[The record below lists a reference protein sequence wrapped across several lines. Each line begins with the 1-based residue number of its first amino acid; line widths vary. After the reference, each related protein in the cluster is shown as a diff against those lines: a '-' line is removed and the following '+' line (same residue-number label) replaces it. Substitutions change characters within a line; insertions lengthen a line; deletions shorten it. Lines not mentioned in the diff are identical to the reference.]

1 MKYIK
6 NIILVVLI
14 VLVGYNIF
22 TNNSIRTDVEAY
34 NRKIDSLQ
42 NEIDSVENANVVLD
56 GHIEK
61 VDNELTQVETRVITI
76 NKKILFHYKKN
87 FFSILNLVLWIK
99 ALIKELIKGSS
110 LLVKS
115 LIIFFP
121 ISKIKSAPST
131 VSFGILFFFAF
142 L

>member
-56 GHIEK
+56 NHIEK
-61 VDNELTQVETRVITI
+61 VDGEINYVETKVTKIQENITI
-76 NKKILFHYKKN
+76 LKN
-87 FFSILNLVLWIK
+87 ETNEKVNAVNDYTAHDLIWFFTNRYENGFDSTIK
-99 ALIKELIKGSS
+99 STD
-110 LLVKS
+110 
-115 LIIFFP
+115 
-121 ISKIKSAPST
+121 SKISH
-131 VSFGILFFFAF
+131 
-142 L
+142 

>member
-1 MKYIK
+1 MKILK

-42 NEIDSVENANVVLD
+42 NEIDSVENANIVLD
-56 GHIEK
+56 GHIDK

-76 NKKILFHYKKN
+76 NKNITELKTQTNEKVDAVNTYTANDLIW
-87 FFSILNLVLWIK
+87 FFTNRYEGNIGGEARHDSTL
-99 ALIKELIKGSS
+99 
-110 LLVKS
+110 KS
-115 LIIFFP
+115 AD
-121 ISKIKSAPST
+121 SKISH
-131 VSFGILFFFAF
+131 
-142 L
+142 

>member
-14 VLVGYNIF
+14 VLVGYNLF

-61 VDNELTQVETRVITI
+61 VDSEITHVETKVTKIQENITEI
-76 NKKILFHYKKN
+76 KIQTNEKVNAVNSYTPSELVW
-87 FFSILNLVLWIK
+87 FFTNRYEIGLDSTSK
-99 ALIKELIKGSS
+99 DTSS
-110 LLVKS
+110 K
-115 LIIFFP
+115 
-121 ISKIKSAPST
+121 
-131 VSFGILFFFAF
+131 VSH
-142 L
+142 

>member
-56 GHIEK
+56 GHIDK
-61 VDNELTQVETRVITI
+61 VDNEINQVETRVITI
-76 NKKILFHYKKN
+76 NKNITEIKN
-87 FFSILNLVLWIK
+87 QTNEKVNAVSDYTIHDLLKFFSDRYEN
-99 ALIKELIKGSS
+99 GYDST
-110 LLVKS
+110 
-115 LIIFFP
+115 
-121 ISKIKSAPST
+121 IKSTDST
-131 VSFGILFFFAF
+131 SGN
-142 L
+142 

>member
-42 NEIDSVENANVVLD
+42 HEIDSVENANVVLD
-56 GHIEK
+56 GHIDK

-76 NKKILFHYKKN
+76 NKNITEIKN
-87 FFSILNLVLWIK
+87 QTNEKVNAVNTYTPSELMWFFTNRYEIGLDST
-99 ALIKELIKGSS
+99 
-110 LLVKS
+110 
-115 LIIFFP
+115 
-121 ISKIKSAPST
+121 IKSTDSKT
-131 VSFGILFFFAF
+131 SH
-142 L
+142 

>member
-22 TNNSIRTDVEAY
+22 TNNNIRTDVEAY

-42 NEIDSVENANVVLD
+42 NEIDSVENVNKILD

-61 VDNELTQVETRVITI
+61 VDGEINVIETKVTTI
-76 NKKILFHYKKN
+76 NKNITEIKTHTNEKVNAVNDYTIHDLIK
-87 FFSILNLVLWIK
+87 FFSDRYENGLD
-99 ALIKELIKGSS
+99 STS
-110 LLVKS
+110 KS
-115 LIIFFP
+115 TS
-121 ISKIKSAPST
+121 SKISH
-131 VSFGILFFFAF
+131 
-142 L
+142 

>member
-61 VDNELTQVETRVITI
+61 VDSEITHVETKVTKIQENITEI
-76 NKKILFHYKKN
+76 KIQTNEKVNAVNSYTPSELVW
-87 FFSILNLVLWIK
+87 FFTNRYEIGLDSTTK
-99 ALIKELIKGSS
+99 DTS
-110 LLVKS
+110 
-115 LIIFFP
+115 
-121 ISKIKSAPST
+121 SKISH
-131 VSFGILFFFAF
+131 
-142 L
+142 

>member
-6 NIILVVLI
+6 NIILVILI

-76 NKKILFHYKKN
+76 NKNITEIKN
-87 FFSILNLVLWIK
+87 KTNEKVDAVNTYTANDLIWFFTNRYENGLDSTIK
-99 ALIKELIKGSS
+99 STD
-110 LLVKS
+110 
-115 LIIFFP
+115 
-121 ISKIKSAPST
+121 SKISH
-131 VSFGILFFFAF
+131 
-142 L
+142 

>member
-61 VDNELTQVETRVITI
+61 VDNEITHVETKVTKIQENITEI
-76 NKKILFHYKKN
+76 KIQTNEKVNAVNSYTPSELVW
-87 FFSILNLVLWIK
+87 FFTNRYEIGLDSTTK
-99 ALIKELIKGSS
+99 DTS
-110 LLVKS
+110 
-115 LIIFFP
+115 
-121 ISKIKSAPST
+121 SKISH
-131 VSFGILFFFAF
+131 
-142 L
+142 